1 MIYIIRARES
11 QSDAEQEL
19 LSSTSDDVCELWSGY
34 EIVRVMGQPAGMK
47 TLIVSD
53 KMVYDLKSAINQNIL
68 ANTNAEDN
76 AVDILTDAAPNL
88 ALNVR
93 NATAGSRE
101 LWTWAAV
108 GTILQIIGV
117 VIPGIATYIW
127 QWPKADVK
135 VQSYGYPCFVVG
147 TTLVVLGTM
156 ICGHVIEGVTI
167 EHKFTKHSAHAGKMQ
182 VLRLQRACT
191 VSDQHFS
198 SYAIFNDDGNH
209 SIRTSRLNADAD
221 YG

>member
-1 MIYIIRARES
+1 
-11 QSDAEQEL
+11 
-19 LSSTSDDVCELWSGY
+19 
-34 EIVRVMGQPAGMK
+34 MGQPEGMK
-47 TLIVSD
+47 TLIVSGQ
-53 KMVYDLKSAINQNIL
+53 KVYDLSSAMKSRIL
-68 ANTNAEDN
+68 EDTDSEVN
-76 AVDILTDAAPNL
+76 AVDTLTDAAPNL

-101 LWTWAAV
+101 LWTWAAL
-108 GTILQIIGV
+108 GTFIQTIGV
-117 VIPGIATYIW
+117 VIPGIATYVW

-135 VQSYGYPCFVVG
+135 VQTYGYPCFVVG

-156 ICGHVIEGVTI
+156 ICGHVIEGVTT
-167 EHKFTKHSAHAGKMQ
+167 EHKFTKHHDHTGNLQ

-198 SYAIFNDDGNH
+198 SYAIFNDEGNH
-209 SIRTSRLNADAD
+209 SVRTSRLNADAD